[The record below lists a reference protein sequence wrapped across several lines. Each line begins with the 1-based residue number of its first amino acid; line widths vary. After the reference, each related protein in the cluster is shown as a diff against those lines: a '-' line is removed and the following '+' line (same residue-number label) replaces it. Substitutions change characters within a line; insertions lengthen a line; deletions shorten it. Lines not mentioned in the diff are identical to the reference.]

1 MLNRSYGVVDGK
13 MEVPA
18 PLVRKWNRSILT
30 CLVVETLQS
39 TCFLR
44 VSGNF
49 NQWCSVSKSLIVNL
63 CISFVKKIIFLLE
76 IDSFFCY
83 SQTHVY
89 LAICYWIWDVSQLT
103 RCFMLCCRVA
113 HNCHSKTKKTSWSA
127 VVICIWN
134 STSCNSNSN
143 RNTLLARK
151 IALFRAD
158 DVLHRVW
165 FGSRWRCK
173 YL

>member
-39 TCFLR
+39 TCFL
-44 VSGNF
+44 
-49 NQWCSVSKSLIVNL
+49 
-63 CISFVKKIIFLLE
+63 ISLLE

-83 SQTHVY
+83 SQIHVY

-113 HNCHSKTKKTSWSA
+113 LSTVTAKQRKRVGQRLLFAFEILRRVTVTVTVTHCSLEKSPFFELTMFCA
-127 VVICIWN
+127 VYGSVADEDAN
-134 STSCNSNSN
+134 FRKSCSRGTFLNLKCSY
-143 RNTLLARK
+143 
-151 IALFRAD
+151 
-158 DVLHRVW
+158 LH
-165 FGSRWRCK
+165 FF
-173 YL
+173 